1 MKYNERF
8 SKWSARKITCVCFNL
23 RWFQYIICWRLKC
36 FWLCN
41 WRLYLLI
48 SACYLWS
55 KSLGESWYD
64 WSGINPLF
72 SWLIIARVTQINIR
86 IENLL
91 RSRMN
96 NLSDRNV
103 RRRKQN
109 NPNMHRFKGTELY
122 ISPKFYHADVFVN
135 KHRSR
140 KIFRN
145 RQKLVPTICIKFG
158 L

>member
-1 MKYNERF
+1 MHKLTIHTCTNILRWSTLFIVWSTYNERF

-55 KSLGESWYD
+55 KSLGESRYD
-64 WSGINPLF
+64 WSGINPWF

-91 RSRMN
+91 RLRMN

-122 ISPKFYHADVFVN
+122 IYHLKHKNVN
-135 KHRSR
+135 
-140 KIFRN
+140 
-145 RQKLVPTICIKFG
+145 
-158 L
+158 